1 MESAPTLIIMT
12 LLKFCHIGRYSFTW
26 HHVFILFHNG
36 SLMNFLEAYES
47 IGCIGESSMPSMLRR
62 SVMWFTFTIL
72 LSTAHAS
79 LIYYVQSF
87 AIITSLL

>member
-1 MESAPTLIIMT
+1 MESAPTFFNVT
-12 LLKFCHIGRYSFTW
+12 LLKLCHISRHSFTW

-36 SLMNFLEAYES
+36 SLMNFLETYES

-62 SVMWFTFTIL
+62 SVMWFTFTVL
-72 LSTAHAS
+72 LSATHAS

-87 AIITSLL
+87 AIITSL